1 VKELGGQSI
10 FGGFQRNV
18 IREGLAPFTFF
29 GRRVEG
35 ARFDDSGE
43 YRGPE
48 VTDERVELGN
58 PVPDHFGGIGFSATL
73 FEDLRVNAQA
83 EYQLGHQTYSNTA
96 RFLALRRGHEQR
108 RALQSELDNLQA
120 GTDRYRAVA
129 NELARTNPNVGE
141 IDNFLQDAD
150 FLKLRTVGVRYDA
163 SSLIGSVAGV
173 DQLRTFTVGFSA
185 SNLFTITSYD
195 QGPDPEVNS
204 EGSRGLIRGQEFLTL
219 QNPREYTFTLE
230 VGI

>member
-1 VKELGGQSI
+1 AEPRQ
-10 FGGFQRNV
+10 N
-18 IREGLAPFTFF
+18 
-29 GRRVEG
+29 
-35 ARFDDSGE
+35 DSG
-43 YRGPE
+43 
-48 VTDERVELGN
+48 
-58 PVPDHFGGIGFSATL
+58 PDGTRAI
-73 FEDLRVNAQA
+73 
-83 EYQLGHQTYSNTA
+83 SNIYFNNCSTA
-96 RFLALRRGHEQR
+96 AIAL
-108 RALQSELDNLQA
+108 
-120 GTDRYRAVA
+120 
-129 NELARTNPNVGE
+129 
-141 IDNFLQDAD
+141 
-150 FLKLRTVGVRYDA
+150 TVGVRYDA